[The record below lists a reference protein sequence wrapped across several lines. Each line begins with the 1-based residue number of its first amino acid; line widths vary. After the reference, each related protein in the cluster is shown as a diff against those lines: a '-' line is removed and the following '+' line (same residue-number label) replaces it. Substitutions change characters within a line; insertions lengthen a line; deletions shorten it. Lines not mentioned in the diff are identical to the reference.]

1 MVAAAAAAPGRTV
14 GVVFTPGAVLLPWS
28 NNSNV
33 SAAIAM
39 FLPGLEGGHAVADVV
54 FGDVNPTGRLPV
66 TFPNRENE
74 VRQLQPSLLS
84 MMHPRHPL
92 TDAVDPLVVTD

>member
-1 MVAAAAAAPGRTV
+1 
-14 GVVFTPGAVLLPWS
+14 
-28 NNSNV
+28 
-33 SAAIAM
+33 M

-74 VRQLQPSLLS
+74 VRLI
-84 MMHPRHPL
+84 RHL
-92 TDAVDPLVVTD
+92 TRFYTM

>member
-1 MVAAAAAAPGRTV
+1 MAAANAAPGRTV
-14 GVVFTPGAVLLPWS
+14 GIVFAPGAVLLPWS

-54 FGDVNPTGRLPV
+54 FGDVNPTGSTACHLSEPGERGAL
-66 TFPNRENE
+66 NE
-74 VRQLQPSLLS
+74 VISSGHSLA
-84 MMHPRHPL
+84 P
-92 TDAVDPLVVTD
+92 TDDSR